1 MPHFYDSGNTMYT
14 LYDILHGNYKDAS
27 ALPAYPTED
36 DLLHSIHDHLQRLLS
51 ARCGVLQHQPDY
63 GLPELDRVYQGL
75 PHSETTLVHQ
85 LQRMIEKYEPRLTQV
100 QVFTVSGASQDAVLR
115 LGIRGEI
122 GSGVRVEFF
131 SHFQGSGKVRVSQPI
146 REQA

>member
-1 MPHFYDSGNTMYT
+1 MYT
-14 LYDILHGNYKDAS
+14 LYDILHGRYRDAS
-27 ALPAYPTED
+27 PLPAYPKED
-36 DLLHSIHDHLQRLLS
+36 DLLHSIHDHLQRLLN

-75 PHSETTLVHQ
+75 PHSEISLVYQ
-85 LQRMIEKYEPRLTQV
+85 LQRMIEKYEPRLNQV
-100 QVFTVSGASQDAVLR
+100 QVFTVPEVTTSTVIR

-122 GSGVRVEFF
+122 RKGTRVEFF
-131 SHFQGSGKVRVSQPI
+131 SYFHGNGKVRVSQPL

>member
-1 MPHFYDSGNTMYT
+1 MYT
-14 LYDILHGNYKDAS
+14 LYDILHGSYRDAS
-27 ALPAYPTED
+27 PLSDYPSED
-36 DLLHSIHDHLQRLLS
+36 DLLRSIHDHLQRLLS

-75 PHSETTLVHQ
+75 PHSEISLVYQ

-100 QVFTVSGASQDAVLR
+100 QVFSVPEQTTGTVMR

-122 GSGVRVEFF
+122 RKGVRIEFY
-131 SHFQGSGKVRVSQPI
+131 SHFHGNGTVRVSQPL